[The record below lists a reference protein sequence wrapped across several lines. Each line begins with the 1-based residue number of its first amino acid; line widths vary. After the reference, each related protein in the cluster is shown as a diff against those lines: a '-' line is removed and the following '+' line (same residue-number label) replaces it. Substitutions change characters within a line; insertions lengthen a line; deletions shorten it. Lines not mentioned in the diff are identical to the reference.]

1 MKLTGVQGNVLAM
14 RTRTAF
20 RMSLRASGQGCASL
34 ASLWMSLRASAWGPR
49 KGAPFAGKG
58 ATRERCPAPAS
69 GRSRAWRT
77 LGRRGVAICIPAV
90 TQDNEQ
96 YFRQIRNRLRIC
108 PGRTLLQT
116 LTPYKFLHVIAR
128 SEATGQSVLPAVGHD
143 REQCLRRIRK
153 SATNLPQRQQACP
166 LSLRGCGL
174 PQVCALV
181 RNDMLKEG
189 RVRGGKN
196 VARNDIHR
204 LGGLAHTRSRAQC
217 TTRFSQGTRIV
228 PSP

>member
-1 MKLTGVQGNVLAM
+1 MAD
-14 RTRTAF
+14 F
-20 RMSLRASGQGCASL
+20 
-34 ASLWMSLRASAWGPR
+34 
-49 KGAPFAGKG
+49 G
-58 ATRERCPAPAS
+58 ATT
-69 GRSRAWRT
+69 WRT

-217 TTRFSQGTRIV
+217 TTFQPGDADCPLPVNDTLKHATSRTPAKNTPCCRAAGGTACQK
-228 PSP
+228 SLA

>member
-77 LGRRGVAICIPAV
+77 LGRRGAAIRVPWQKRS
-90 TQDNEQ
+90 T
-96 YFRQIRNRLRIC
+96 LLPP
-108 PGRTLLQT
+108 PGAHTPTKSVIANQCAHWCGNPRPRRDTYQTRRTLG
-116 LTPYKFLHVIAR
+116 KFAVAAYSPGIVAFR
-128 SEATGQSVLPAVGHD
+128 FVLPQ
-143 REQCLRRIRK
+143 EMRI
-153 SATNLPQRQQACP
+153 AT
-166 LSLRGCGL
+166 SLR
-174 PQVCALV
+174 
-181 RNDMLKEG
+181 
-189 RVRGGKN
+189 
-196 VARNDIHR
+196 
-204 LGGLAHTRSRAQC
+204 S
-217 TTRFSQGTRIV
+217 SQ
-228 PSP
+228 

>member
-1 MKLTGVQGNVLAM
+1 MAD
-14 RTRTAF
+14 F
-20 RMSLRASGQGCASL
+20 
-34 ASLWMSLRASAWGPR
+34 
-49 KGAPFAGKG
+49 G
-58 ATRERCPAPAS
+58 ATT
-69 GRSRAWRT
+69 WRT

-189 RVRGGKN
+189 RVRGCKYVPPLSLRGAKRRGNPLLLRCNMTESSTLGECVSGYEFAQTAANLLSFSAGKTDCRTS
-196 VARNDIHR
+196 VRT
-204 LGGLAHTRSRAQC
+204 G
-217 TTRFSQGTRIV
+217 SQ
-228 PSP
+228 